1 MAKKIV
7 LVDGNNLVYRSYYAT
22 AYTGNL
28 MMNSKGVATNALY
41 GFAQMINKIIDE
53 EQPEYMCVAFDT
65 GLNFRHREYK
75 DYKANRGEVPEELLS
90 QLPLARK
97 LLDAMGIFSINVLD
111 YEGDDIVGTLAKRVN
126 EDKDWDALLISSDHD
141 YMQLI
146 TDVVTLKLIKSKDF
160 IKYNPVNFK
169 EEYGIDPI
177 RVIDLKA
184 LMGDSSDNIPGV
196 PGIGE
201 KTALKLLVE
210 YGSLDN
216 LYANIDSVKGKLKD
230 KLLENKESAYLSY
243 KLATIC
249 TTVPINNTFEDM
261 KYNGP
266 TEELDAFYREV
277 EFFSLIKKQTPVKKH
292 EIENNSKILDD
303 VKEIRL
309 DKQIAYYIE
318 CDKENY
324 HEGNILGM
332 GLYDGSNL
340 FYVDSNKID
349 EVMEYTKNTPKYT
362 FDLKKNIVLL
372 NNFETNTIF
381 DMSIVT
387 YLLNKNEKDDIAIIM
402 NNDGIS
408 IQSYHDIIQ
417 QNMDIKS
424 IVTLKAKYI
433 YDLHD
438 KLIDDLR
445 SEEMYSLYEDIEHPL
460 ISVLARMEINGIKCD
475 KDILDSMK
483 KEIKSKIDEL
493 EGQIYLECGV
503 EFNISSPKQLGD
515 VLFETLGLPGGK
527 KGATG
532 YKTGAEVLEKL
543 VGLHPVVEHVLEYRN
558 LSKLYSTYLEGLNKF
573 IRDDGKIH
581 TIYKQALTRTGR
593 LSSVDPNLQNI
604 PARDELGKLIRKAFL
619 PENQEFLSADY
630 SQIELRILAHIS
642 DSKELIAAFVNG
654 DDIHT
659 KVAADIFNKP
669 MSEVTKKERSMAK
682 AVIFGIVY
690 GISGIGLGENIGM
703 SSRDAKKFID
713 KYYEIYPGVK
723 NYMNLVVKDA
733 YDSGYVR
740 TLYNRKRYI
749 DELFNSNG
757 MIRRSG
763 ERIALNTPIQGTS
776 ADIIKKAMVEID
788 KAFIVNNIESKM
800 LLQIHDEL
808 VFDVLESEKE
818 KVTDIVKTI
827 MESTVKLS
835 VPLKVSTDFGTD
847 LYETK

>member
-1 MAKKIV
+1 MHKKIV

-41 GFAQMINKIIDE
+41 GFAQMINKIIE
-53 EQPEYMCVAFDT
+53 EENPEYMCVAFDT

-75 DYKANRGEVPEELLS
+75 DYKANRGETPQELLS

-97 LLDAMGIFSINVLD
+97 MLDAMGIFNINVLD
-111 YEGDDIVGTLAKRVN
+111 YEGDDIVGTLAKRAD
-126 EDKDWDALLISSDHD
+126 EDETWDALLISSDHD

-160 IKYNPVNFK
+160 IKYNPINFK

-177 RVIDLKA
+177 KVIDLKA

-230 KLLENKESAYLSY
+230 KLIENKESAYLSY

-249 TTVPINNTFEDM
+249 TSVPINNTFEDM

-266 TEELDAFYREV
+266 TDELDAFYREV
-277 EFFSLIKKQTPVKKH
+277 EFYSLIKKQMPVKKV
-292 EIENNSKILDD
+292 EVENNSKILSD
-303 VKEIRL
+303 VKEISL
-309 DKQIAYYIE
+309 DKQISYYIE

-324 HEGNILGM
+324 HEGNIMGM
-332 GLYDGSNL
+332 GLFDGTNL
-340 FYVDSNKID
+340 FYVDKDMIND
-349 EVMEYTKNTPKYT
+349 VMSYTKETVKYT

-372 NNFETNTIF
+372 NNFDTNTIY
-381 DMSIVT
+381 DMNIVA
-387 YLLNKNEKDDIAIIM
+387 YLLNKNEKDDLAILM
-402 NNDGIS
+402 NNDGLNVPI
-408 IQSYHDIIQ
+408 YHEIIK

-424 IVTLKAKYI
+424 IVTMKAKYI

-438 KLIDDLR
+438 KYIDDLR

-460 ISVLARMEINGIKCD
+460 ISVLARMEINGIRCD
-475 KDILDSMK
+475 KNILDSMK
-483 KEIKSKIDEL
+483 KEIKVKIDEL
-493 EGQIYLECGV
+493 EREIYLECGV

-543 VGLHPVVEHVLEYRN
+543 VGYHPVIEHILEYRN
-558 LSKLYSTYLEGLNKF
+558 LTKLCSTYLEGLNKF
-573 IRDDGKIH
+573 IHEDGKIH

-604 PARDELGKLIRKAFL
+604 PARDELGKLIRKAFYPKIKNFYQL
-619 PENQEFLSADY
+619 TIPKLNLEYLLIFL
-630 SQIELRILAHIS
+630 ILKS
-642 DSKELIAAFVNG
+642 
-654 DDIHT
+654 
-659 KVAADIFNKP
+659 
-669 MSEVTKKERSMAK
+669 
-682 AVIFGIVY
+682 
-690 GISGIGLGENIGM
+690 
-703 SSRDAKKFID
+703 
-713 KYYEIYPGVK
+713 
-723 NYMNLVVKDA
+723 
-733 YDSGYVR
+733 
-740 TLYNRKRYI
+740 
-749 DELFNSNG
+749 
-757 MIRRSG
+757 
-763 ERIALNTPIQGTS
+763 
-776 ADIIKKAMVEID
+776 
-788 KAFIVNNIESKM
+788 
-800 LLQIHDEL
+800 
-808 VFDVLESEKE
+808 
-818 KVTDIVKTI
+818 
-827 MESTVKLS
+827 
-835 VPLKVSTDFGTD
+835 
-847 LYETK
+847 